1 MNRMD
6 EVKPCPF
13 CGGSAAL
20 ALIPGV
26 IGKCPGWI
34 VSCNNNCCLTF
45 PELTAEAAANK
56 WNKRNGQ
63 VQNKGS

>member
-1 MNRMD
+1 MD
-6 EVKPCPF
+6 TLERCPF

-26 IGKCPGWI
+26 IGKRPGWI

-56 WNKRNGQ
+56 WNNRYVQ
-63 VQNKGS
+63 IQNKGS